1 MKFYESIADYY
12 DYIFDPEDSAEII
25 NGLYLNL
32 SLNSKLNT
40 NTNLNFNSCLNSN
53 LNTNTDTNSDSNS
66 KHCRIIDIG
75 CATGKLAAGLSA
87 FGHEVTAIDL
97 DGRMIETAERKYM
110 QKGMKLKFMQ
120 ENMLEIGRVFE
131 ADYFDAAVCVGN
143 TIVHL
148 EGYEKIKE
156 FFGAVNKI
164 LKPGAIFIAQIL
176 NYDRIISQKINKL
189 ALIENDEIKFERH
202 YDLDTAKNGG
212 LIIFKTKLTVKR
224 GGGAVIE
231 NESPL
236 YPAKKNEI
244 ESALS
249 AAGFSDINFY
259 SDIDKTLFSID
270 KSGPLAFSAVK

>member
-12 DYIFDPEDSAEII
+12 DYIFDPEDSAEVI
-25 NGLYLNL
+25 NGLYLNI
-32 SLNSKLNT
+32 NSKLNT
-40 NTNLNFNSCLNSN
+40 NTNTNTNSN
-53 LNTNTDTNSDSNS
+53 S
-66 KHCRIIDIG
+66 CRIIDIG

-87 FGHEVTAIDL
+87 FGHDVTAIDL
-97 DGRMIETAERKYM
+97 DGRMIEIAEGKYM
-110 QKGMKLKFMQ
+110 QSGMKLKFMR

-131 ADYFDAAVCVGN
+131 AGYFDAAVCVGN

-156 FFGAVNKI
+156 FFSAVNKI
-164 LKPGAIFIAQIL
+164 LKPGAVFIAQIL
-176 NYDRIISQKINKL
+176 NYDRIISQRIDKL

-202 YDLDTAKNGG
+202 YDLDTAKNGR

>member
-12 DYIFDPEDSAEII
+12 DYIFDPEDSAEVI
-25 NGLYLNL
+25 NDLYLNINFK
-32 SLNSKLNT
+32 LNNNNNLNLNAGLNTKLNT
-40 NTNLNFNSCLNSN
+40 NA
-53 LNTNTDTNSDSNS
+53 NS
-66 KHCRIIDIG
+66 KPCRIIDIG

-97 DGRMIETAERKYM
+97 DGRMIEIAEEKYM
-110 QKGMKLKFMQ
+110 QSGMKLKFMQ
-120 ENMLEIGRVFE
+120 ENMLEVGRVFE
-131 ADYFDAAVCVGN
+131 AGYFDAAVCVGN

-156 FFGAVNKI
+156 FFCAVNKI
-164 LKPGAIFIAQIL
+164 LKPGAVFIAQIL
-176 NYDRIISQKINKL
+176 NYDRIISQRIDKL

-212 LIIFKTKLTVKR
+212 MIIFKTKLTVKR
-224 GGGAVIE
+224 GAGAVIE

-244 ESALS
+244 ESTLS
-249 AAGFSDINFY
+249 VAGFSDINFY
-259 SDIDKTLFSID
+259 SDIDKSLFSID